1 MGNYASFGGMKFIP
15 EIDSEHFLKVLKSHP
30 DYTGST
36 RKAKVYKQ
44 LVDETFPEIE
54 REIYA
59 IQKPYKQLGFP
70 HEGGVTAYFGR
81 NMNKT
86 DLGIVRDFLND
97 QKIDILNTRAFKEDG
112 SYVVTIGSI
121 SNK

>member
-1 MGNYASFGGMKFIP
+1 MALKNGVSEDQFHEFQAYAGSFYNNMGNYASFGGMKFIP

-97 QKIDILNTRAFKEDG
+97 
-112 SYVVTIGSI
+112 
-121 SNK
+121 

>member
-54 REIYA
+54 RELYA

-121 SNK
+121 STK

>member
-54 REIYA
+54 RELYA